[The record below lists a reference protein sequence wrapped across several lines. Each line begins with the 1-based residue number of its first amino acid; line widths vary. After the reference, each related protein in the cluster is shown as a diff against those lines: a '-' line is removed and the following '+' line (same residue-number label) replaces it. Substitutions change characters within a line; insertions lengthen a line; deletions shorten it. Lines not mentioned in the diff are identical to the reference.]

1 MLSLSRFRDP
11 SPQGNCLHVHSHW
24 SDRRTQFTSVHS
36 SQPFGRVTRCDRISN
51 YRDSRSTYRSP
62 DVRCSCQISSLPA
75 PHDRRHESEV
85 KHIWQQDPLGITC
98 GTSYAT
104 HGCII
109 YELAACVGGNR
120 STSATVA
127 DDCCQCRT
135 HSDDDVML
143 WHHRS
148 SLCT

>member
-11 SPQGNCLHVHSHW
+11 SPQGNCLGVHSHW

-51 YRDSRSTYRSP
+51 YRDSRSTYRRP
-62 DVRCSCQISSLPA
+62 PA
-75 PHDRRHESEV
+75 RERSETHMAARSAWHYLRYLVCHSWLYYLRICRLRRREQ
-85 KHIWQQDPLGITC
+85 K
-98 GTSYAT
+98 Y
-104 HGCII
+104 
-109 YELAACVGGNR
+109 
-120 STSATVA
+120 SATVEVA